1 MGQCPYHFAN
11 SDRQSQRQLHY
22 KLYYI
27 QVWNLCVKSNCVV
40 SLISYYSTFAEV
52 NYTIDMLKF
61 LYTIIETIMQ
71 SNCQQ
76 LQELSK

>member
-1 MGQCPYHFAN
+1 M
-11 SDRQSQRQLHY
+11 
-22 KLYYI
+22 
-27 QVWNLCVKSNCVV
+27 V

-76 LQELSK
+76 LQEMSNDIAKMYTTCMDMAKHDDFRHII